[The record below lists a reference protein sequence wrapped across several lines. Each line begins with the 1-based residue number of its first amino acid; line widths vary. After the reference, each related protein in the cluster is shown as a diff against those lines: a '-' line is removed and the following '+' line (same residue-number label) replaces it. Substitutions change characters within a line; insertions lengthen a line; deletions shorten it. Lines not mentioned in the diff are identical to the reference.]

1 MWDKIYKKKNQLSV
15 WPWTEV
21 VSLVSQYCFK
31 NKSKSNTVLE
41 LGFGVGANIPFF
53 LKEKFHYYG
62 IEQSKY
68 AVNLCKKKF
77 KKVKKN
83 LIKGDF
89 TKKNIGKV
97 KFDLILDR
105 GSCTHLKFE
114 HFKKFIDNLPKK
126 LKNNGKFIF
135 IDLFSDKTS
144 SINNYKVNKKSLK
157 KMGIKKFYNLK
168 TIKMLF
174 RDFNILYLSENTKN
188 IFIKGK
194 KVKIATW
201 SAVLEKRV

>member
-1 MWDKIYKKKNQLSV
+1 MPN
-15 WPWTEV
+15 
-21 VSLVSQYCFK
+21 
-31 NKSKSNTVLE
+31 
-41 LGFGVGANIPFF
+41 
-53 LKEKFHYYG
+53 
-62 IEQSKY
+62 
-68 AVNLCKKKF
+68 
-77 KKVKKN
+77 
-83 LIKGDF
+83 
-89 TKKNIGKV
+89 
-97 KFDLILDR
+97 
-105 GSCTHLKFE
+105 
-114 HFKKFIDNLPKK
+114 K
-126 LKNNGKFIF
+126 LKNNGKFVF

-144 SINNYKVNKKSLK
+144 SINNYKLNKKSLK